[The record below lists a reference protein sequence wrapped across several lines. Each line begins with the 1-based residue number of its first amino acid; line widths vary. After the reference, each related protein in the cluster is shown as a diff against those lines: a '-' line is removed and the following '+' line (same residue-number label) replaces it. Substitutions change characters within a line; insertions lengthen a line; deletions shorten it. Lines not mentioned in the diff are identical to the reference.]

1 MSRGASSGFVTVSVS
16 GTSLVGD
23 AVVGIAAETAATVL
37 DTVDL
42 AINRAENERLWRT
55 TGQGTMGEPV
65 STAVAMVDFTVS
77 VGVTFRAGHYMTSW
91 SQTEPYP
98 C

>member
-1 MSRGASSGFVTVSVS
+1 MSRGASSGFATVSS

-23 AVVGIAAETAATVL
+23 AVVGMAAETAATVL

-42 AINRAENERLWRT
+42 AMIRAENERMRQT
-55 TGQGTMGEPV
+55 TGQGTMDEPV

-77 VGVTFRAGHYMTSW
+77 AKVIFRARHYKTSW
-91 SQTEPYP
+91 SQIESYP
-98 C
+98 W